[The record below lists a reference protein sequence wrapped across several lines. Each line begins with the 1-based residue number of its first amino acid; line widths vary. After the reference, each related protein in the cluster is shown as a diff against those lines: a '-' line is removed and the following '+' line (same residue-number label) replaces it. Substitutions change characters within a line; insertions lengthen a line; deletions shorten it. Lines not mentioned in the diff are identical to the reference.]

1 MPLKI
6 NQESDTLFLCSKNKK
21 DMTENEKKAHFLNLY
36 SMVMADGIAHHDK
49 MATLYRIGIENYGLS
64 DEQIR
69 EYITDSGVSTVIPEL
84 PEDRVRG
91 LYELAVIAWAD
102 GKLER
107 SERDLLRRYAI
118 KFEVEDDSVDALT
131 DFLLD
136 EAKQGTD
143 IEAVINKL
151 KE

>member
-1 MPLKI
+1 
-6 NQESDTLFLCSKNKK
+6 
-21 DMTENEKKAHFLNLY
+21 MTENEKKVHFLNLY
-36 SMVMADGIAHHDK
+36 SMVMADGIAHHNE
-49 MATLYRIGIENYGLS
+49 MAAIYRIGIKNYGLS

-69 EYITDSGVSTVIPEL
+69 DYITGSGVSTVIPEL
-84 PEDRVRG
+84 PEDRVRA

-102 GKLER
+102 GVLET

-143 IEAVINKL
+143 IEEVINKL